1 MLTNSGSLTIE
12 NFEYAIKELASR
24 DSDLAYAINRWGN
37 PPFWTYPSD
46 FSGIVIIIL
55 TQQVSLESAKSTFA
69 KLTHVLRSVT
79 PAQFL
84 SLDSMTLKN
93 IGFSRQKAA
102 HARGIAQAIVNNHL
116 DLKSLE
122 TMDNQAARDYL
133 VAFKGIGLWTA
144 DTYLLFS
151 LCREDIWPSADLAL
165 LRAIQDL
172 KCLPTIPVPEEGDTL
187 AQSWRP
193 WRSVAARILWYHY
206 LCLLGRISPD
216 K

>member
-1 MLTNSGSLTIE
+1 MLTNSDSRSIE
-12 NFEYAIKELASR
+12 NYLYAIKELVSR
-24 DSDLAYAINRWGN
+24 DSDFAYVVNRWGN
-37 PPFWTYPSD
+37 PPFWILPPG
-46 FSGIVIIIL
+46 FPGIVINIL
-55 TQQVSLESAKSTFA
+55 AQKVSIESAESIFI
-69 KLTHVLRSVT
+69 KLTNVLTSVT

-93 IGFSRQKAA
+93 IGFSRQKASYV
-102 HARGIAQAIVNNHL
+102 RGIAQAIVNNHL

-193 WRSVAARILWYHY
+193 WRSVAARILWYQY